1 MQKQYFTTEYKGRY
15 SEPPLDAIRQ
25 MTSSPMNKFVSS
37 HCSDHERI
45 VRPYA
50 VHDFFQ
56 KSMQRSGFSLTSLQN
71 PPESAVGG
79 GTSRPM
85 TSGMRS
91 ASNSGR
97 LSPPRPSS
105 PSSGT
110 HRGSLDND
118 HRATTA
124 PVGPSRSIYKET
136 YVNHFVPP
144 EVQEESERNSLNRS
158 NSRNVRFS
166 LIWFVLA
173 LIDEQQMMVCLVL
186 ATASKR

>member
-1 MQKQYFTTEYKGRY
+1 MREEMQKQYFTTEYKGRY

-37 HCSDHERI
+37 HCSDQELVVRHLCGTRI
-45 VRPYA
+45 L
-50 VHDFFQ
+50 Q

-79 GTSRPM
+79 GTTRPM

-105 PSSGT
+105 PSSST
-110 HRGSLDND
+110 HRGSLDD
-118 HRATTA
+118 GHRATTA

-158 NSRNVRFS
+158 NSRNVRAS
-166 LIWFVLA
+166 LTWFVFA
-173 LIDEQQMMVCLVL
+173 LIDE
-186 ATASKR
+186 